1 MNNVWGFR
9 EYHNCRCLCIN
20 IEFNKKAGSVGVLKS
35 IWKSKPPLLGSARVH
50 IPGLLGLYPP
60 P

>member
-1 MNNVWGFR
+1 MWGCR
-9 EYHNCRCLCIN
+9 DYDDCRCLCIS
-20 IEFNKKAGSVGVLKS
+20 IEVNRKGGRVEVLMSMLKS
-35 IWKSKPPLLGSARVH
+35 PLLGSARVH